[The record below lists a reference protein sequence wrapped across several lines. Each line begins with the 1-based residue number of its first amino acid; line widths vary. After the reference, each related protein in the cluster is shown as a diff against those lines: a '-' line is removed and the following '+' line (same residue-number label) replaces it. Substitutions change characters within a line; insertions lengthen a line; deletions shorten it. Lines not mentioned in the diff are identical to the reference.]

1 MSKGNRI
8 EKLRIPRNGT
18 GRHYSLAG
26 GVVIGDYI
34 DPTNG
39 ELVLTVERPA
49 PAAGT
54 GKAKTPRKPK
64 AKSNPGEIVF
74 IEGDKA

>member
-8 EKLRIPRNGT
+8 EKLRITRNGT

-49 PAAGT
+49 TATSTSKPKMPKKPK
-54 GKAKTPRKPK
+54 GKASPEDTHP
-64 AKSNPGEIVF
+64 ASV
-74 IEGDKA
+74 